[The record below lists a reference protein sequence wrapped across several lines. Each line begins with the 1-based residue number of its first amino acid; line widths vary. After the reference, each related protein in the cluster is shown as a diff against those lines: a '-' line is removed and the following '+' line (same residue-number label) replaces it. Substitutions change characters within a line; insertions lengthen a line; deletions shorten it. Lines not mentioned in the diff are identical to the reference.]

1 MVVFVVAS
9 GVLPCQASLEAI
21 ASLAIAAS
29 LALLIRTT
37 ATGQLAGYLTQGC
50 RIGLLRVLAMPASA
64 VVRLELMVSATEP
77 VPLFLV
83 LVKIKQLLHSAQCK
97 YE

>member
-1 MVVFVVAS
+1 MVVFVVAL
-9 GVLPCQASLEAI
+9 GDLPCQASLEAI
-21 ASLAIAAS
+21 ASLAIVAS

-50 RIGLLRVLAMPASA
+50 RIDLLRVLAMPAA

-77 VPLFLV
+77 VPPFLV
-83 LVKIKQLLHSAQCK
+83 LVKV
-97 YE
+97 

>member
-1 MVVFVVAS
+1 MVVFAVAS
-9 GVLPCQASLEAI
+9 GDLPCQASLEAI
-21 ASLAIAAS
+21 ASLVIAAS

-37 ATGQLAGYLTQGC
+37 ATGQLADYLIQGC
-50 RIGLLRVLAMPASA
+50 RIGLRRVLAMLASA
-64 VVRLELMVSATEP
+64 RVRLELMVSATEP